1 MAYAWNS
8 NFSAFSN
15 KSKLSCD
22 ALMCDLSRDHKSIH
36 IFSMKMSWNRS
47 SRAGQT
53 FIIHF
58 SSNMFNPYFSLFC
71 YGRNLVLIIAFRDL
85 FLWKRLCLKW
95 WIYHN
100 LKWQKISWHTVDMT
114 VSSTANK
121 PTEHLHVLFSRSV
134 TDSWEFLTFWHL
146 PELDKSEFF
155 IIQVSQSALL
165 VAFSWP
171 QFLLH
176 GIMCPVNIQ

>member
-1 MAYAWNS
+1 MKIHVGHFFRAYPNYTFFIE
-8 NFSAFSN
+8 NVQHIFSAFFAAVN
-15 KSKLSCD
+15 
-22 ALMCDLSRDHKSIH
+22 
-36 IFSMKMSWNRS
+36 
-47 SRAGQT
+47 
-53 FIIHF
+53 
-58 SSNMFNPYFSLFC
+58 
-71 YGRNLVLIIAFRDL
+71 GRNLVLIIAFRDM

-100 LKWQKISWHTVDMT
+100 LKWQKISWHTVNMT

-146 PELDKSEFF
+146 PELDKSDFF

-171 QFLLH
+171 QFLLR
-176 GIMCPVNIQ
+176 GIMYPVNIQ